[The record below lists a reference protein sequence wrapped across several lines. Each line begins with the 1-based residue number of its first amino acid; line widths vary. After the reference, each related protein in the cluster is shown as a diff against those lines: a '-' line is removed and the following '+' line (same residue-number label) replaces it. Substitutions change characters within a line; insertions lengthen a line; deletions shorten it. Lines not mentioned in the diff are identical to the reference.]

1 MRTDTILPPS
11 ALFRA
16 ALFSLLALFLQGCS
30 GDDLSGSGTHPA
42 PEPASLVLTA
52 ELPRL
57 SASVEGTRAQRA
69 IPDHIEQ
76 NEIHC
81 LTLFLVDWDKNKLV
95 GYRNINPNPEDGTA
109 VKDDRDA
116 GNGFLD
122 ANGKIDPTLTEGKTV
137 RLTFS
142 YADPLHGEAERL
154 SRGNYTLLAV
164 ANYREANKAGIEIA
178 KKIDDVI
185 EMFNGNPNTGVLN
198 FKDNCKSMYN
208 LVLKMPREDNQGNPT
223 SEPGAHQPY
232 LRPAEVAIPVSYAC
246 DMSLISGTN
255 RADIKLQRVCA
266 RVQIAVKNYSE
277 HTLTVHDLQLSN
289 NFTQS
294 GCFLIPRQDTDR
306 NYTEW
311 QQDGNEWDDW
321 GAPDVRNKRAI
332 WPFVSETEIQK
343 MTTTPIFDGLIYE
356 SRDLKNPYT
365 YTLDVEYK
373 GQTGYV
379 YFDLAESNPIIRTAN
394 VDEGYYL
401 IKRQATN
408 DFIYANDDNPRVTTS
423 GNLSAKKLVTEGQ
436 NLYFWELVQDDTRYL
451 LRNVKTDKYIQFP
464 RNNGAL
470 TMVSSSNAS
479 TVTFVNSGN
488 NSNNY
493 GIALS
498 YNNRYASAGTNGN
511 LNSSNS
517 NNSSARFV
525 LIPLEKHDEARLKH
539 TITLTTIDPVTA
551 EVFPVHEIRRND
563 YIHVLV
569 EVKYNP
575 DKGDFD
581 FIVSRWNQGGGD
593 IDYN

>member
-16 ALFSLLALFLQGCS
+16 VLFSLLALFLQGCS
-30 GDDLSGSGTHPA
+30 GDDLSGSGTHAA

-81 LTLFLVDWDKNKLV
+81 LTFFLVDWDKNKLV
-95 GYRNINPNPEDGTA
+95 GYRNIYPNPEDPNF
-109 VKDDRDA
+109 KDDRDA
-116 GNGFLD
+116 GNGFLN
-122 ANGKIDPTLTEGKTV
+122 ANGEIDPTLTGGKTV
-137 RLTFS
+137 RLTFP
-142 YADPLHGEAERL
+142 YANPLHGEAERL

-178 KKIDDVI
+178 KEIDAVI
-185 EMFNGNPNTGVLN
+185 GMFDKDKGIEN
-198 FKDNCKSMYN
+198 FKDKCKSMYN
-208 LVLKMPREDNQGNPT
+208 LVLKMPREDEQGNPT
-223 SEPGAHQPY
+223 SEPGARQPY

-266 RVQIAVKNYSE
+266 RVQITVKNYSE

-311 QQDGNEWDDW
+311 WQEGGNWDGW
-321 GAPDVRNKRAI
+321 GAPVVRNKRAI
-332 WPFVSETEIQK
+332 VPFVPDTEIKK
-343 MTTTPIFDGLIYE
+343 MDTEIIFDGLIYE
-356 SRDLKNPYT
+356 SRDLENPYT
-365 YTLDVEYK
+365 YTLDVEYEN
-373 GQTGYV
+373 QTGYV
-379 YFDLAESNPIIRTAN
+379 YYELANSTNITQVKDVE
-394 VDEGYYL
+394 EGYYL
-401 IKRQATN
+401 IKQLNTDN
-408 DFIYANDDNPRVTTS
+408 FIYATETNPKVTTS
-423 GNLSAKKLVTEGQ
+423 GNLTAAKLVAESQ
-436 NLYFWELVQDDTRYL
+436 NDYFWELVQDGTRYL
-451 LRNVKTDKYIQFP
+451 LRNVEMNEYIQFP
-464 RNNGAL
+464 KNNGNAL
-470 TMVSSSNAS
+470 TMVSLSNAS
-479 TVTFVNSGN
+479 TVTFVNSG
-488 NSNNY
+488 S
-493 GIALS
+493 GIALQS
-498 YNNRYASAGTNGN
+498 GSSSYASVSNSN
-511 LNSSNS
+511 LNSSNRY
-517 NNSSARFV
+517 NNTNARFV

-563 YIHVLV
+563 YIRVLV

-575 DKGDFD
+575 DEGDFQ
-581 FIVSRWNQGGGD
+581 FIVSPWDQGGGN

>member
-16 ALFSLLALFLQGCS
+16 VLFFLLALFLQGCS
-30 GDDLSGSGTHPA
+30 GDDLSGSGTHAA

-81 LTLFLVDWDKNKLV
+81 LTFFLVDWDKNKLV
-95 GYRNINPNPEDGTA
+95 GYRNIYPNPEDPDF
-109 VKDDRDA
+109 KDDRDA
-116 GNGFLD
+116 GNGFLN
-122 ANGKIDPTLTEGKTV
+122 ANGEIDPTLTEGKTV
-137 RLTFS
+137 RLTFP
-142 YADPLHGEAERL
+142 YANPLHGEAERL

-178 KKIDDVI
+178 KEIDAVI
-185 EMFNGNPNTGVLN
+185 KMFDKDKGIEN
-198 FKDNCKSMYN
+198 FKENCKSMYN
-208 LVLKMPREDNQGNPT
+208 LVLKMPREDEQGNPT
-223 SEPGAHQPY
+223 SEPSARQPY

-277 HTLTVHDLQLSN
+277 YPLTVHDLQLSN

-306 NYTEW
+306 NYNEW
-311 QQDGNEWDDW
+311 QQEDEWDNW

-332 WPFVSETEIQK
+332 TPFVSDTKIQK
-343 MTTTPIFDGLIYE
+343 MATTIIFDGLIYE
-356 SRDLKNPYT
+356 SRNLETPYT
-365 YTLDVEYK
+365 YTLDVEYEN
-373 GQTGYV
+373 QTGYV
-379 YFDLAESNPIIRTAN
+379 YFDLANSTNITTATN
-394 VDEGYYL
+394 VKAGYYL
-401 IKRQATN
+401 IKRQGTN
-408 DFIYANDDNPRVTTS
+408 DFIFATETNPKVTTS
-423 GNLSAKKLVTEGQ
+423 GNLNEKKLVAESQ
-436 NLYFWELVQDDTRYL
+436 NDYFWQLVQDGTNYKL
-451 LRNVKTDKYIQFP
+451 WNVGKGEYIQFP
-464 RNNGAL
+464 SNNNNPL
-470 TMVSSSNAS
+470 TMVTQQNQASNI
-479 TVTFVNSGN
+479 TFENSGRN
-488 NSNNY
+488 
-493 GIALS
+493 GIALKS
-498 YNNRYASAGTNGN
+498 NNRYANIGTNGT
-511 LNSSNS
+511 LNATNR
-517 NNSSARFV
+517 NPVPFV

-563 YIHVLV
+563 YIRVLV

-575 DKGDFD
+575 DEGDFE
-581 FIVSRWNQGGGD
+581 FIVSRWDQGGGN